1 MVQPGTAQA
10 VPKEYIGKYEQGKQR
25 QEMEKAEGSEVRSG
39 MWQLKNWSQE
49 PRTKKLVSRMYW
61 IQIMTF

>member
-10 VPKEYIGKYEQGKQR
+10 EPKEYTNKHEQGKQR
-25 QEMEKAEGSEVRSG
+25 EEMEKAEGSEVRSE

-49 PRTKKLVSRMYW
+49 PRTKKLFCRMYW
-61 IQIMTF
+61 IQIMIF